1 MAPPAWNGVPV
12 LSFCLRMKGVENGD
26 FVLMGWFGRGI
37 LNGEFV
43 LMDWLGG
50 GAMEN
55 GWFVGAAM
63 LGAWGVEAAFIR
75 LVGALVSGVAASPR
89 YG

>member
-26 FVLMGWFGRGI
+26 FVPMGWFGRGI

-75 LVGALVSGVAASPR
+75 LVGALVSRVAAIPR